1 MTGGLFKK
9 ATLFIFTS
17 VFLNLLNPE
26 AYNIIT
32 QVMAEV
38 KDEVVE
44 SDRLQNEVLQ
54 GEVTLYTIF

>member
-1 MTGGLFKK
+1 MYILTAIKYHIIPMT
-9 ATLFIFTS
+9 
-17 VFLNLLNPE
+17 PE

-32 QVMAEV
+32 QIMAEV
-38 KDEVVE
+38 KDEAVK

>member
-1 MTGGLFKK
+1 MQLNKVTS
-9 ATLFIFTS
+9 TLT
-17 VFLNLLNPE
+17 PE
-26 AYNIIT
+26 EYNITT

-54 GEVTLYTIF
+54 GEVTLYTMF